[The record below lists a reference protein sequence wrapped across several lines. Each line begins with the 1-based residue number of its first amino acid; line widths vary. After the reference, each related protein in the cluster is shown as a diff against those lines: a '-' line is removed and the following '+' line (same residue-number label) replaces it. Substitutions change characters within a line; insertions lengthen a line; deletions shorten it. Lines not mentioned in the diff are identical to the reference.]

1 MGHLCVSHY
10 RRMNRTT
17 VFSHEEL
24 VCKMAANPD
33 NLDLNLAKAIYEDMV
48 SMVEQ
53 ESKLQQELKDKV
65 RLCCTVIFMSILWML
80 CRAYVDIYKNIL

>member
-24 VCKMAANPD
+24 MCNMATSPD
-33 NLDLNLAKAIYEDMV
+33 NLDLSLAKAIYDDMV
-48 SMVEQ
+48 SMVDQ
-53 ESKLQQELKDKV
+53 ESKLHKELKDKV
-65 RLCCTVIFMSILWML
+65 GFSFREDVKSTTWSLS
-80 CRAYVDIYKNIL
+80 A

>member
-1 MGHLCVSHY
+1 MSIRGTVYFTVKFFLPLYFQLSMGHRCVSHY
-10 RRMNRTT
+10 RRLNRTT

-33 NLDLNLAKAIYEDMV
+33 NLDLNLAKAIYDDMV

-53 ESKLQQELKDKV
+53 ESQLQQKLKDQV
-65 RLCCTVIFMSILWML
+65 RD
-80 CRAYVDIYKNIL
+80 Y

>member
-10 RRMNRTT
+10 RRMNRTI

-24 VCKMAANPD
+24 VCKMAANPE
-33 NLDLNLAKAIYEDMV
+33 NLDLSLAKAIYDDMV
-48 SMVEQ
+48 SMVDH

-65 RLCCTVIFMSILWML
+65 R
-80 CRAYVDIYKNIL
+80 DYKFQFQQQRSY

>member
-1 MGHLCVSHY
+1 MGHLCMSHY
-10 RRMNRTT
+10 RRMNRTI

-33 NLDLNLAKAIYEDMV
+33 NLDLNLAKAIYDDMV

-53 ESKLQQELKDKV
+53 EQKLQQKLKDKV
-65 RLCCTVIFMSILWML
+65 NVIIFVMSEASYW
-80 CRAYVDIYKNIL
+80 

>member
-1 MGHLCVSHY
+1 MGHLCMSHY
-10 RRMNRTT
+10 RRMNRTI

-33 NLDLNLAKAIYEDMV
+33 NLDLSLAKAIYDDMV

-53 ESKLQQELKDKV
+53 EKKLQQELKDKV
-65 RLCCTVIFMSILWML
+65 SVMTIIHL
-80 CRAYVDIYKNIL
+80 

>member
-1 MGHLCVSHY
+1 
-10 RRMNRTT
+10 MNRTI

-33 NLDLNLAKAIYEDMV
+33 NLDLNLAKAIYDDMV

-53 ESKLQQELKDKV
+53 EQKLQQELKDKV
-65 RLCCTVIFMSILWML
+65 YVMTIIHSFLQKHCTCV
-80 CRAYVDIYKNIL
+80 RARGLNF